1 MISSATEKD
10 WEDFWKS
17 EDIVNSYSEYVN
29 DEDLLIN
36 SEENV
41 KILTNFEKLC

>member
-17 EDIVNSYSEYVN
+17 EDTVNSYSEYVN

-41 KILTNFEKLC
+41 KVLTNIEKLC

>member
-29 DEDLLIN
+29 DKDLLIN

-41 KILTNFEKLC
+41 KVLTNIEKLC

>member
-41 KILTNFEKLC
+41 KMLTNFEKLC

>member
-29 DEDLLIN
+29 DKDM
-36 SEENV
+36 
-41 KILTNFEKLC
+41 

>member
-36 SEENV
+36 SKENV
-41 KILTNFEKLC
+41 KMLTNFEKLC